1 MLTHLCSAYVIFM
14 HTASFTSL
22 IFAAD
27 THLVAY
33 CEFFVLMWVSSSLA
47 FILTL
52 KKTEGFQLK
61 CWQVFSPFHGGIGEP
76 SNFVQLLATEASTLQ
91 GYWITLRMINANNV
105 RMSALMP
112 LV

>member
-1 MLTHLCSAYVIFM
+1 M
-14 HTASFTSL
+14 HTTRFASLF
-22 IFAAD
+22 FAAD

-33 CEFFVLMWVSSSLA
+33 CEFFVLTWASSSLA

-52 KKTEGFQLK
+52 KKIKGFQLK
-61 CWQVFSPFHGGIGEP
+61 CWQVFSLFHDGIGEP
-76 SNFVQLLATEASTLQ
+76 SNFVQLLATHAPTLQ
-91 GYWITLRMINANNV
+91 GYCITLRMINANNV